1 MRDYKFINLC
11 EIRHNVRR
19 LRHDQQ
25 SRYNR
30 RINNLRDYFEDA
42 GAGVAEVIT
51 CSPNLMGDAKVRVD
65 GTTYNVCFSMQD
77 NRERITDIVLARLD
91 E

>member
-1 MRDYKFINLC
+1 MRDYKFINNCDL
-11 EIRHNVRR
+11 RHNVRR
-19 LRHDQQ
+19 LRPDQQ

-42 GAGVAEVIT
+42 GAGVAEVIH
-51 CSPNLMGDAKVRVD
+51 CSPNMMGDARVRVD
-65 GTTYNVCFSMQD
+65 GTSYDVCFSLKD
-77 NRERITDIVLARLD
+77 NRERVTDIVLSRLN